1 MRWKARARSR
11 AGVTVPTYLSGI
23 ARRVLPTWALDW
35 MVQRARPFP
44 VRFFPNFKAA
54 DHCQPVEDRMTT
66 ISVIFPFVAVA
77 CLIVVIILMI
87 GIGAF
92 AKGGE
97 FNRKHSNR
105 LMRYRI
111 IAQAVAIIIIV
122 GALPTFT
129 VLSEIMVVLSKDLHQ
144 DGRCGRNGFGQWCA
158 RPNIRQG

>member
-1 MRWKARARSR
+1 
-11 AGVTVPTYLSGI
+11 
-23 ARRVLPTWALDW
+23 
-35 MVQRARPFP
+35 
-44 VRFFPNFKAA
+44 
-54 DHCQPVEDRMTT
+54 MTNDP
-66 ISVIFPFVAVA
+66 IFLLVAVA

-122 GALPTFT
+122 GFAYFHSLGA
-129 VLSEIMVVLSKDLHQ
+129 K
-144 DGRCGRNGFGQWCA
+144 
-158 RPNIRQG
+158 